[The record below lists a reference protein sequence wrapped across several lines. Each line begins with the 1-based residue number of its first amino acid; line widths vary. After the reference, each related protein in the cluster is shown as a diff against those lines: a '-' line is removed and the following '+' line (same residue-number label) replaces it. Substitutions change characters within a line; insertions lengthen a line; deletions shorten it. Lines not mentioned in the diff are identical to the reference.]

1 MLRTIRATIMLC
13 VLLCCANCATIRVTD
28 PPRTATEQYLL
39 TQATVHS
46 IEKLSAEALRDRKIY
61 LDSTYLTAA
70 TQPSQEHS
78 FLIGELRARLLAS
91 GVRLAQ
97 YREEA
102 QVIVEVRSE
111 AVGTDRYETLIGLP
125 ALYFFSGAVGQSN
138 IPITTPELA
147 LYKHTRQRGFSSV
160 AFVAYW
166 RDTGELIAASGPF
179 VGHTNREDFWFFG
192 FGPRTVGNIPP
203 AQR

>member
-13 VLLCCANCATIRVTD
+13 VLFCCANCATIRVTD

-192 FGPRTVGNIPP
+192 FGPRTVGSIPP